1 MCRFCDHSI
10 NFQTKNTITAHI
22 GSKTHLRNKKEKKEQ
37 QIKKRQPT
45 IQTIL
50 NVSEIKKTVINNL
63 VDAFVTADIPLEKID
78 KLQNWLRENCNEGG
92 FIPTSVALRHD
103 YLPKL
108 FEDHV
113 NQLKEYFYGKR
124 VSIIVDET
132 TDCRARSVVNI
143 LFSYNGVTKLV
154 HVDYLENVNNCTIGQ
169 LIIQILV
176 QWGISFDLP
185 QLVASDS
192 AAYMKKCYRDV
203 LKPLMPQLIHLPCLA
218 HILNLIG
225 LVYFYLI

>member
-22 GSKTHLRNKKEKKEQ
+22 GSKTHIRNKNEKKEQ

-50 NVSEIKKTVINNL
+50 NASETAVNNL

-78 KLQNWLRENCNEGG
+78 KLQNWLRKNCNEGG
-92 FIPTSVALRHD
+92 FIPKSDTLRRD

-113 NQLKEYFYGKR
+113 NQLKEYFRGR
-124 VSIIVDET
+124 QVSIIIDET
-132 TDCRARSVVNI
+132 TD
-143 LFSYNGVTKLV
+143 T
-154 HVDYLENVNNCTIGQ
+154 
-169 LIIQILV
+169 
-176 QWGISFDLP
+176 
-185 QLVASDS
+185 
-192 AAYMKKCYRDV
+192 
-203 LKPLMPQLIHLPCLA
+203 

-225 LVYFYLI
+225 EAWVSINYFQVVHQLLANIKQTFVYSRSRKLFQFI